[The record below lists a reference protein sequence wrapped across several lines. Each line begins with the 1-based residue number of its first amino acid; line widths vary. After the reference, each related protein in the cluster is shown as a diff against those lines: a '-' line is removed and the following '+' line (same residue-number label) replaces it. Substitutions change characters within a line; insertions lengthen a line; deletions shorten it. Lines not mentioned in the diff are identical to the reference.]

1 MRALARAILGLAA
14 AVTFLVSGWTLSQSP
29 FAAPY
34 VERTEAQVKVA
45 VEAALTHTM
54 DMRTVEARLR
64 AALAEGEAD
73 EAAAI
78 LALADRRGVAVMPF
92 LRAEVEAAVEV
103 AEGWSACLSC
113 AVDPAECPD
122 LTRVA
127 ACNLPLELTP
137 VGDAKAVWRAVDA
150 YLEDRAIDRVDLGLG
165 VVGLGATAA
174 ILVSGGSSAT
184 VKGGATVLRVG
195 RKVGALPP
203 RLADEVAVLASNALR
218 LDRAGEAMRTRQ
230 VSLLIEPAAAA
241 RLSGVASDVGRLTD
255 AMPLGDAFA
264 VVRRA
269 ESADDLAR
277 LARVANATGD
287 QTRATLAVLGK
298 ARLVRLT
305 TRLADMA
312 ILAAALLAAVAG
324 QVVSFAIW
332 LLRRMLRPA
341 RGGQR
346 GRPPPPSLNRREA
359 RR

>member
-14 AVTFLVSGWTLSQSP
+14 AVTFLASGWTLSQSP

-45 VEAALTHTM
+45 VESALTRTM

-64 AALAEGEAD
+64 AALDSGEAD

-78 LALADRRGVAVMPF
+78 LALADRRGVAVPPL

-103 AEGWSACLSC
+103 AEGWSACLGC
-113 AVDPAECPD
+113 AADPARCPD

-127 ACNLPLELTP
+127 ACNIPLELTP
-137 VGDAKAVWRAVDA
+137 IGDAKAVWRAVDA
-150 YLEDRAIDRVDLGLG
+150 YLGDREIDRVDLGLG

-174 ILVSGGSSAT
+174 ILVSGGSSAS
-184 VKGGATVLRVG
+184 VKAGATVLRVG

-203 RLADEVAVLASNALR
+203 RLANEVADLASNALR
-218 LDRAGEAMRTRQ
+218 LDRAGEAMQTRKLA
-230 VSLLIEPAAAA
+230 LLVEPASAA

-264 VVRRA
+264 VLRRA
-269 ESADDLAR
+269 ESTEDLAR

-287 QTRATLAVLGK
+287 ETRATLAVLGK

-305 TRLADMA
+305 TRLADTA
-312 ILAAALLAAVAG
+312 ILAAALLAALAG
-324 QVVSFAIW
+324 QLVALAVW

-341 RGGQR
+341 PGGQR
-346 GRPPPPSLNRREA
+346 RRPPPPSLSRRES